1 MTRLGPILVSVS
13 THHDFAQT
21 WLQAT
26 LWINPTLLSR
36 MLPTYVHPM
45 STSHDHDPTNPSTPV
60 SGLLT
65 GDGLTRV
72 DAAYA
77 NALRITTLLSGAP
90 VAICATVADFAWVA
104 AQGIPSGILALGAWL
119 ALAVCAIVLPSRRFM
134 RIGYRLADDELR
146 VAHGLFFRTDTIVPF
161 VRVQHI
167 DLEQGPVERQ
177 YGLSS
182 LVVHTSGTH
191 NSTVTLP
198 GLRTEVATAM
208 RDTIRRQILSDFA

>member
-1 MTRLGPILVSVS
+1 MAS
-13 THHDFAQT
+13 TYAHA
-21 WLQAT
+21 
-26 LWINPTLLSR
+26 
-36 MLPTYVHPM
+36 M
-45 STSHDHDPTNPSTPV
+45 STLPDPQPDTPPAPAT
-60 SGLLT
+60 GILT
-65 GDGLTRV
+65 GAGLDRV
-72 DAAYA
+72 ETAYA
-77 NALRITTLLSGAP
+77 DVMRVMTLLSGAP

-104 AQGIPSGILALGAWL
+104 ALGVPAGILSLGALLVL
-119 ALAVCAIVLPSRRFM
+119 AACAIVLPSRRYM
-134 RIGYRLADDELR
+134 RIGYRLTDDELR
-146 VAHGLFFRTDTIVPF
+146 VAQGLFFRTDTIVPF

>member
-1 MTRLGPILVSVS
+1 VHARLQPTSH
-13 THHDFAQT
+13 T
-21 WLQAT
+21 
-26 LWINPTLLSR
+26 NPTLRSCA
-36 MLPTYVHPM
+36 TSNYVHEM
-45 STSHDHDPTNPSTPV
+45 STSSDPQPETTPASA
-60 SGLLT
+60 SGILT
-65 GDGLTRV
+65 GAGLDRV
-72 DAAYA
+72 ETAYA
-77 NALRITTLLSGAP
+77 DVMRVMTLLSGAP

-104 AQGIPSGILALGAWL
+104 ALGIPAGILSLGAWL
-119 ALAVCAIVLPSRRFM
+119 ALAACAIVLPSRRYM
-134 RIGYRLADDELR
+134 RIGYRLTDDELR
-146 VAHGLFFRTDTIVPF
+146 VAQGLFFRTDTIVPF

>member
-1 MTRLGPILVSVS
+1 MTS
-13 THHDFAQT
+13 
-21 WLQAT
+21 
-26 LWINPTLLSR
+26 
-36 MLPTYVHPM
+36 TYVHAM
-45 STSHDHDPTNPSTPV
+45 STSSDPQQDNPPAPA
-60 SGLLT
+60 SGILT
-65 GDGLTRV
+65 GAGLDRV
-72 DAAYA
+72 EAAYA
-77 NALRITTLLSGAP
+77 DVMRVTTLLSGAP
-90 VAICATVADFAWVA
+90 VAICATVADFAWGA
-104 AQGIPSGILALGAWL
+104 ALGIPAGILSLGAWL
-119 ALAVCAIVLPSRRFM
+119 ALAVCAIVLPSRRYM
-134 RIGYRLADDELR
+134 RIGYQLTDDELR
-146 VAHGLFFRTDTIVPF
+146 VAHGLFFRNDTIVPF